1 MATDIGPKIGI
12 QGEAQFRRELGQ
24 INTDLKTLGSEM
36 KLVTSE
42 FVGNEKSTESLT
54 AQNQVLEATIVE
66 LTQKQQLLEQQ
77 LVKTAAAYG
86 SDSKQAQA
94 LQQQYNNT
102 TAQINTMTAQ
112 VKQNNQQISSNS
124 GLLGKLG
131 INLNTVAQKF
141 GLSSSA
147 ASKLTSVL
155 GSAATAYAAVGA
167 AVVKLAANLNDL
179 AIKQAETIDGI
190 NTMATKYHTTSQAI
204 EAFNYAAKYTDVSTE
219 TMLGS
224 LSKLTRNMDSARE
237 GTGAAAEAFEK
248 LGVSV
253 TNQDGSLRSSQAV
266 FMEVIDAL
274 RNVGNETER
283 DAAAMDIFGK
293 SAVELNGVIEAGSE
307 GLRGYMEEA
316 AKFGVVISDAA
327 NENLQELQNTKDQ
340 TDAIAEAAKT
350 NAAAAWAPVAEIM
363 QDIRGGFWLTVN
375 ELATAIGG
383 FNESGGQMA
392 DVNKAIAESAS
403 GVAKEI
409 REQADAIDDATVK
422 SKKYKNAYEEMKAT
436 WDEMAGYGLGKVISS
451 YDPTTGVLRE
461 GFVSNQTAD
470 MYRTGQYSASDLI
483 NLDRQRAQINLDVT
497 LDIDGQRLA
506 QVTLDDFEAES
517 QRRGPRATSNGST
530 YFANR

>member
-1 MATDIGPKIGI
+1 MPTDIGPKIGI

-42 FVGNEKSTESLT
+42 FVGNEKSTEALT

-112 VKQNNQQISSNS
+112 VEQNNQQISSNS

-167 AVVKLAANLNDL
+167 AVVKLVANLNGL
-179 AIKQAETIDGI
+179 AIKQAEVVDGV
-190 NTMATKYHTTSQAI
+190 NTMAVKYHTTSQAI
-204 EAFNYAAKYTDVSTE
+204 DAFNYAAKFTDVSTE

-224 LSKLTRNMDSARE
+224 LSKLTRSMDSART
-237 GTGAAAEAFEK
+237 GTGAAAEAFQS

-253 TNQDGSLRSSQAV
+253 TNQDGSLRSSQQV
-266 FMEVIDAL
+266 FLDVIDAL

-293 SAVELNGVIEAGSE
+293 SAGELNGVIEAGSE

-316 AKFGVVISDAA
+316 AKFGVVVSEQA
-327 NENLQELQNTKDQ
+327 NENLQDLQNVKDQ

-350 NAAAAWAPVAEIM
+350 NAAAAWAPVAEVF
-363 QDIRGGFWLTVN
+363 QGIRGDFWLTVN
-375 ELATAIGG
+375 DLAKAVGG
-383 FNESGGQMA
+383 FA
-392 DVNKAIAESAS
+392 DQTAKTTATVDGFGAS
-403 GVAKEI
+403 VQGSIPALDD
-409 REQADAIDDATVK
+409 QADALARVNGELEKTNDLMSFTRDQWKQMQDA
-422 SKKYKNAYEEMKAT
+422 
-436 WDEMAGYGLGKVISS
+436 GLGRVISS
-451 YDPTTGVLRE
+451 YDADTGILRQ
-461 GFVSNQTAD
+461 GFVTQSD
-470 MYRTGQYSASDLI
+470 LIDKYRTGQYSGSEILGASNPI
-483 NLDRQRAQINLDVT
+483 NVT
-497 LDIDGQRLA
+497 LQLDGY
-506 QVTLDDFEAES
+506 TLGKA
-517 QRRGPRATSNGST
+517 ATPYINGTNYSNGGT
-530 YFANR
+530 L

>member
-112 VKQNNQQISSNS
+112 VSQNNQQINSNS

-131 INLNTVAQKF
+131 INLNAVAQKF

-147 ASKLTSVL
+147 ASKLTSAL

-167 AVVKLAANLNDL
+167 AVVKLVANLNDL
-179 AIKQAETIDGI
+179 AIKQAVVVDSV

-204 EAFNYAAKYTDVSTE
+204 DAFNYAARFTDVATE

-224 LSKLTRNMDSARE
+224 LSKLTRNMDSART

-327 NENLQELQNTKDQ
+327 NENLQDLQDVKDQ

-350 NAAAAWAPVAEIM
+350 NAAAAWAPVAEVF
-363 QDIRGGFWLTVN
+363 QDIRGGFWLAVN

-383 FNESGGQMA
+383 FNDKSKTMA
-392 DVNKAIAESAS
+392 DSSDQVNTAVQGAAESVQKYQNVIHATIS
-403 GVAKEI
+403 EIAKMTDAQRGWADWTEEDAK
-409 REQADAIDDATVK
+409 RSTAARLAQLQRDAYADAQARG
-422 SKKYKNAYEEMKAT
+422 
-436 WDEMAGYGLGKVISS
+436 WD
-451 YDPTTGVLRE
+451 
-461 GFVSNQTAD
+461 
-470 MYRTGQYSASDLI
+470 I
-483 NLDRQRAQINLDVT
+483 NWQAPGSMVEYNRMVQQAIQLDVT
-497 LDIDGQRLA
+497 LDIDGQKLA

-517 QRRGPRATSNGST
+517 QRRGPRATNNGST